1 MPNVMIR
8 RTQTGEL
15 TMYVAK
21 KDLEE
26 VVVSVEQD
34 SPQLWGGEMALA
46 DGSRFYVQ
54 PQSPAPKLPF
64 TVRAKRL

>member
-8 RTQTGEL
+8 RAESGAL
-15 TMYVAK
+15 TLYVAK

-26 VVVSVEQD
+26 AVVSVEQD
-34 SPQLWGGEMALA
+34 TPQVWGGELALA
-46 DGSRFYVQ
+46 DGTRFYVQ
-54 PQSPAPKLPF
+54 PQSPPPKLPL

>member
-1 MPNVMIR
+1 MPKVMLR
-8 RTQTGEL
+8 KDGEGAM

-26 VVVSVEQD
+26 VVVSLEHD
-34 SPQLWGGEMALA
+34 GPDKWGGEIVLA
-46 DGSRFYVQ
+46 DGSRYLVDMMDSV
-54 PQSPAPKLPF
+54 PNLPI